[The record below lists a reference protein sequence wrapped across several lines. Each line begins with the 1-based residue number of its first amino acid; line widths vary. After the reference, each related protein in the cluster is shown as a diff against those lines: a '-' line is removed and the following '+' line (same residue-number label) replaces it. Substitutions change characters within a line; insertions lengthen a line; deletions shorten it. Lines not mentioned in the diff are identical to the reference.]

1 LQNNQ
6 KPPSIISKAQTD
18 PVFKRI
24 SPYIRPFFIPIFAL
38 FKYIIVKTQNPFL
51 FNQPISFQTFF
62 RFIKP
67 YNYDQT
73 FTKTSIPQV
82 SPSSFW
88 LMVLLSGYPLSHTT
102 QAQNTTENTQT
113 SNATLRTILV
123 TDDNDEVLE
132 NVSLKNSRT
141 GMFATT
147 SSNGIATIDAQ
158 IGDKIGIYCMGTF
171 LKEISIKDISERV
184 ILSSQNPAV
193 ARIKPIRGLFNQS
206 LKSELS
212 TGSSQAIYNKDIQKM
227 PATSILN
234 TLVGRL
240 AGTSTFQ
247 FSGQPGSDGISFG
260 LRGQDWL

>member
-1 LQNNQ
+1 
-6 KPPSIISKAQTD
+6 
-18 PVFKRI
+18 
-24 SPYIRPFFIPIFAL
+24 
-38 FKYIIVKTQNPFL
+38 
-51 FNQPISFQTFF
+51 
-62 RFIKP
+62 
-67 YNYDQT
+67 
-73 FTKTSIPQV
+73 
-82 SPSSFW
+82 
-88 LMVLLSGYPLSHTT
+88 
-102 QAQNTTENTQT
+102 
-113 SNATLRTILV
+113 
-123 TDDNDEVLE
+123 
-132 NVSLKNSRT
+132 
-141 GMFATT
+141 MFATT

-260 LRGQDWL
+260 LRGQGPLVIIDGIPRQLTIFDLEEIESITVHKDALSNAMLGVRSNGGALVINTRKGSASNAKMSFTAQTAIQQSLNFRRDWTPIIMPNCITKHV